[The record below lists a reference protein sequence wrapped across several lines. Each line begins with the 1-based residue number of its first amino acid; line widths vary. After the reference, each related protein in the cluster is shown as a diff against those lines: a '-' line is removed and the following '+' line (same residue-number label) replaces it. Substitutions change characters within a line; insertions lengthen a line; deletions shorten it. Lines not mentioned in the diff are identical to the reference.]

1 MADADLRR
9 TLRSRL
15 TPTGGWAALF
25 ALFTAIGALEFFYRF
40 FDRLARGDHAD
51 VAPLLIEQT
60 TGAWAAFVLLPLVV
74 ALCRRF
80 PWRRTGW
87 PRVLGVYV
95 LGALVFSLLHTTL
108 MALSRAIL
116 FPLFGLGPYDYGDMH
131 WRYPMEFSNDL
142 IAFAVFVGCTNFLDR
157 IRRDARLQTQLVA
170 AKLANLQL
178 QLQPHFLFN
187 TLNTISAVM
196 YEDPRVADRMIARLA
211 DLLRVTLYACEQPEN
226 VVGDEL
232 HIARLYLEI
241 MQARLED
248 GLRVEYRIDPDASD
262 ALVPTMILQPLL
274 ENALRHGLDPDAA
287 RLDITV
293 AVRREG
299 DALRLSVADTGV
311 GLGGNSSPGGGVGL
325 SNTRSRLAQLYGAAG
340 ALRLDARAEGGVE
353 AVVTLPYRHAAPA
366 LAR

>member
-9 TLRSRL
+9 TIRRRL

-25 ALFTAIGALEFFYRF
+25 VLFTAIGALEFFYRF
-40 FDRLARGDHAD
+40 FDRLARGDHVNA
-51 VAPLLIEQT
+51 VPLLIEQI
-60 TGAWAAFVLLPLVV
+60 TGAWTAFVLLPPVV

-80 PWRRTGW
+80 PWRRADW
-87 PRVLGVYV
+87 PKVLGAYV
-95 LGALVFSLLHTTL
+95 LGALAFSLVHTTL
-108 MALSRAIL
+108 MALTRSTL

-142 IAFAVFVGCTNFLDR
+142 IAFAVFAGCTNFLDR

-211 DLLRVTLYACEQPEN
+211 DLLRVTLYGCEEPEN

-232 HIARLYLEI
+232 RIAQLYLEI

-248 GLRVEYRIDPDASD
+248 GLRVEYRIDPDAND

-274 ENALRHGLDPDAA
+274 ENALQHGLDPDAA

-311 GLGGNSSPGGGVGL
+311 GLRGNGNSGGGVGL
-325 SNTRSRLAQLYGAAG
+325 ANTRSRLVQLYGAAG
-340 ALRLDARAEGGVE
+340 ALKLDERAEGGVE
-353 AVVTLPYRHAAPA
+353 AVVTLPYRRAAPA
-366 LAR
+366 LVR